1 MEIRLQ
7 KHVPNHA
14 TLSPKKS
21 CLKPSTSTT
30 STPTDSD
37 DDVGTETR
45 PKEFKWVRFIVL
57 AEIIDI
63 DGVDVFIPDYQA
75 KELDNIETE
84 SDDSSPEF
92 MAQDEEIERRLNRAT
107 DICEANERAS
117 LIRGSL
123 DFLMVVCNGFSYKPN
138 RVPIIL
144 ERLGPRSIGSY
155 VGKERKFTECRYS
168 LHEVLEDLYR
178 DKETSMSWGAG
189 WGYKYEATE

>member
-1 MEIRLQ
+1 MEIRAQ
-7 KHVPNHA
+7 KHVPKHT

-21 CLKPSTSTT
+21 CLKPSTSRAV
-30 STPTDSD
+30 TPTDSD
-37 DDVGTETR
+37 DDVGTGTR
-45 PKEFKWVRFIVL
+45 PRQFKWVGFINL

-63 DGVDVFIPDYQA
+63 DEVDVFIPDFPA
-75 KELDNIETE
+75 KELDNTETE
-84 SDDSSPEF
+84 RDESSPEF

-117 LIRGSL
+117 LIHGSL

-155 VGKERKFTECRYS
+155 VGKEREFTECRDS
-168 LHEVLEDLYR
+168 LHDVPEELYR
-178 DKETSMSWGAG
+178 DKETSMSWAAG
-189 WGYKYEATE
+189 WGYKYEPTE